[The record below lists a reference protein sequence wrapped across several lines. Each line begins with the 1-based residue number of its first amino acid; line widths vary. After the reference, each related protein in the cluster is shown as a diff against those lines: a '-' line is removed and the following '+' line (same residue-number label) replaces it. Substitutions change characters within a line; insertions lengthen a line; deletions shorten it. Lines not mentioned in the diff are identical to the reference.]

1 MKGTALGLALLSALA
16 SAACTRAVQPEDDSD
31 PAIKARV
38 QLALQGRKDVDIRYI
53 SLDVVNGLVTISGIV
68 PAPEQIR
75 LIERIVKRTPG
86 VDQVMDNVVV
96 QE

>member
-1 MKGTALGLALLSALA
+1 MLLCALA
-16 SAACTRAVQPEDDSD
+16 AACTRAVQPEDDSD

-38 QLALQGRKDVDIRYI
+38 ETILHGRKDIDIRYI
-53 SLDVVNGLVTISGIV
+53 SIDVNSGVVTLSGIV
-68 PAPEQIR
+68 PAPEQIP
-75 LIERIVKRTPG
+75 LIERLVKRTPG